1 MSQAEFDEVGA
12 MFQCVPVEE
21 LPVKYFL
28 EFIRIESLIEEEKR
42 KHNLLIYQME
52 CKQKCL
58 KVLMVKTNVDNSIP
72 IVPPS

>member
-1 MSQAEFDEVGA
+1 MSQAEMDEFGA

-42 KHNLLIYQME
+42 KHNLLIYQLKS
-52 CKQKCL
+52 KQTCL
-58 KVLMVKTNVDNSIP
+58 KMLMVRTNVDSSP
-72 IVPPS
+72 VVPPS